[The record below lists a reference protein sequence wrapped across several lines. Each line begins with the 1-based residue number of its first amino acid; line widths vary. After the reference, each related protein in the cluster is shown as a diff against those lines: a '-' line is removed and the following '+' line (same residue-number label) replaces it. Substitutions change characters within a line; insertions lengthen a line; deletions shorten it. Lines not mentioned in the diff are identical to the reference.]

1 MTLGTLFII
10 AAPSGAGKTTLVRAI
25 TRRVPNIRV
34 SVSHTTRPQ
43 RSREEDGVNYHF
55 VDETAFE
62 QMIEKKAF
70 LEHAEVFSH
79 YYGTSRDWVEE
90 QLAAGTDVI
99 LEIDWQGAQ
108 QVRTSTENTVSIFIL
123 PPSLEALRERL
134 TRRNQDEPEVIAR
147 RLAEA
152 KVEMSHCH
160 EFDYVVVNQYFQHA
174 LRDLATIIRAV
185 RLSYRVQARHHHRLL
200 EGLLDT
206 GSI

>member
-10 AAPSGAGKTTLVRAI
+10 AAPSGAGKTTLVRAL
-25 TRRVPNIRV
+25 TRRIPNIRV

-55 VDETAFE
+55 VDEPTFQSMAD
-62 QMIEKKAF
+62 KRSF
-70 LEHAEVFSH
+70 LEHAEVFGYH
-79 YYGTSRDWVEE
+79 YGTSADWVAE

-108 QVRTSTENTVSIFIL
+108 QVRSVIQNSVSIFIL

-134 TRRNQDEPEVIAR
+134 TKRNEDEPEVIAR

-152 KVEMSHCH
+152 KAEMSHFH
-160 EFDYVVVNQYFQHA
+160 EYDYVVINQFFQHA
-174 LRDLATIIRAV
+174 VRDLSNIIRAA
-185 RLSYRVQARHHHRLL
+185 RLSCRVQSQVHSRLL
-200 EGLLDT
+200 EALVGDK
-206 GSI
+206 SA

>member
-10 AAPSGAGKTTLVRAI
+10 AAPSGAGKTTLVRAV
-25 TRRVPNIRV
+25 TRRIPNIRV

-55 VDETAFE
+55 IDESAF
-62 QMIEKKAF
+62 QRMIENQAF
-70 LEHAEVFSH
+70 LEHAEVFGYH
-79 YYGTSRDWVEE
+79 YGTSADWVEE

-108 QVRTSTENTVSIFIL
+108 QIREFNKNVVSIFIL
-123 PPSLEALRERL
+123 PPSLDALKERL
-134 TRRNQDEPEVIAR
+134 TRRNQDEPDVIAR

-152 KVEMSHCH
+152 KIEMSHCH

-174 LRDLATIIRAV
+174 VRDLTTVIRAA
-185 RLSYRVQARHHHRLL
+185 RLSYRVQTQVHYRLL
-200 EGLLDT
+200 QGLL
-206 GSI
+206 G

>member
-25 TRRVPNIRV
+25 TRRIPNIRV

-55 VDETAFE
+55 IDEPAFSRMAE
-62 QMIEKKAF
+62 NHAF
-70 LEHAEVFSH
+70 LEHAEVFGYH
-79 YYGTSRDWVEE
+79 YGTSDGWVEE

-108 QVRTSTENTVSIFIL
+108 QVRSRTKNAVSIFIL

-134 TRRNQDEPEVIAR
+134 TRRNQDEPDVIAR

-160 EFDYVVVNQYFQHA
+160 EFDYVVINQYFQHA
-174 LRDLATIIRAV
+174 VRDLTTIIRAV
-185 RLSYRVQARHHHRLL
+185 RLSYRVQAQYH
-200 EGLLDT
+200 
-206 GSI
+206 

>member
-25 TRRVPNIRV
+25 TRRLPNIRV

-55 VDETAFE
+55 VDDLAFARMVE
-62 QMIEKKAF
+62 AEAF
-70 LEHAEVFSH
+70 LEHAEVFGH
-79 YYGTSRDWVEE
+79 HYGTSAQWVEE
-90 QLAAGTDVI
+90 QLASGTDVI

-108 QVRTSTENTVSIFIL
+108 QVRARMPRSVSVFIL
-123 PPSLEALRERL
+123 PPSLEALHERL
-134 TRRNQDEPEVIAR
+134 NRRNQDEPEVIAR

-152 KVEMSHCH
+152 KVEMSHCQ
-160 EFDYVVVNQYFQHA
+160 EFDYVVINQYFQHA

-185 RLSYRVQARHHHRLL
+185 RLSYPVQAQSHHRLL
-200 EGLLDT
+200 EGLV
-206 GSI
+206 G